1 MSPVVVTL
9 ALWIAAQTPEQNP
22 FPTYES
28 LAQGPLRMRRW
39 GDYPFIFVSYG
50 GAWDASGRVAQEFR
64 AQQLLTPTWDDPDFV
79 HPLESSATEWGW
91 NVRPD
96 ASNRADAYAWMR
108 ALVLDKMT
116 RRAHSNDPMPVG
128 EPFYTLTGHSWYSI
142 VAAQLGGDLIGLET
156 GENIIAMQAQIAF
169 LRGAARQNERPFYVQ
184 PSQWFGGT
192 VPHYEVGEDEYAAHE
207 LDTEAVLKGIAS
219 GGIRIPNGGHAPSLL
234 QRMWVV
240 GWLSG
245 AAIVCPE
252 ACQSNF
258 FVGTDES
265 NWGKPFD
272 ERIPLSPIGERAKA
286 FFDVT
291 RAHPDI
297 GVPYAPFGVVLDEHA
312 GFNGFPLTQPRPWNV
327 LEPTWQD
334 REISLFWETAFPK
347 SMYLDFLPG
356 VDEELADRRLVASP
370 FGDSFDTLVSN
381 APQKTLDAYPVLFC
395 VGGHRFEASFVQ
407 ALEGYLRSG
416 GTLYLTR
423 QHALDLGAAYDAL
436 EAAGNVRLYGIDP
449 NDLPDPLDSTRWHT
463 PAHWGV
469 DEDTLKRRK
478 AALAYTDEE
487 VAFMGSV
494 RVELSSLAATYLPVR
509 VDGEV
514 ETLVNRLP
522 DGWLVGL
529 VNNNGVTKGRMTAVR
544 LDPTQEAR
552 ATIRVKTGRVSAAT
566 EWTTQ
571 DTLTVDD
578 SAVSLTIPP
587 GEVRIVA
594 FRVE

>member
-370 FGDSFDTLVSN
+370 FSK
-381 APQKTLDAYPVLFC
+381 ALDARD
-395 VGGHRFEASFVQ
+395 GAGAASTMLAWAPIPLRIWKSRGNSGVSIHCPARGRKASRAGVQ
-407 ALEGYLRSG
+407 AWAKMSSSGQPARSSSA
-416 GTLYLTR
+416 R
-423 QHALDLGAAYDAL
+423 QG
-436 EAAGNVRLYGIDP
+436 
-449 NDLPDPLDSTRWHT
+449 
-463 PAHWGV
+463 
-469 DEDTLKRRK
+469 RK
-478 AALAYTDEE
+478 SKQAWAS
-487 VAFMGSV
+487 SV
-494 RVELSSLAATYLPVR
+494 RPSRSSMRSSLAFSACRFSTS
-509 VDGEV
+509 
-514 ETLVNRLP
+514 
-522 DGWLVGL
+522 
-529 VNNNGVTKGRMTAVR
+529 
-544 LDPTQEAR
+544 EA
-552 ATIRVKTGRVSAAT
+552 A
-566 EWTTQ
+566 
-571 DTLTVDD
+571 
-578 SAVSLTIPP
+578 
-587 GEVRIVA
+587 
-594 FRVE
+594 